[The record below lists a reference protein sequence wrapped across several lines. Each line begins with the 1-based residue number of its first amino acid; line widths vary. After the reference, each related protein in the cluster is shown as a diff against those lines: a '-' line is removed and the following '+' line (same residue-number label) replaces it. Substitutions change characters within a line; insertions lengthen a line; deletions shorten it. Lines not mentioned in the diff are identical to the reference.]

1 MGKIITSPVEKFPGT
16 VTLYDP
22 VPFPAYVTWQKAL
35 RKSKE
40 INNSGDAEAQMLM
53 FEGVA
58 AMVEKCDLVGFDTSA
73 PTANPLNDTL
83 KLLAWLVT
91 EIGNVLNA
99 VDDPN

>member
-1 MGKIITSPVEKFPGT
+1 MGKVITSPVEKFPGT

-22 VPFPAYVTWQKAL
+22 VPFPAFVAWQKAL

-40 INNSGDAEAQMLM
+40 IDNAADAEAQMYM

-58 AMVEKCDLVGFDTSA
+58 AMVEKCDLKGFDISA
-73 PTANPLNDTL
+73 PIANPMNDVL

-91 EIGNVLNA
+91 EIGNVLNS
-99 VDDPN
+99 DDPN